1 LWASFAF
8 DGSSEDGLPIFL
20 REIISIFSKDVKFIM
35 VSIRTGVVQL
45 PSIILIGL
53 LERLIDL
60 DWRHE
65 LPLGEQR
72 VNLLDK
78 LKSGVLLVQNQSINI
93 IDHNWNLSSL
103 EEQLQQ
109 LPIILLLLVVL
120 GVVETMHLDLLREVP
135 REHFGD
141 EEAVVE
147 SSSDVFD

>member
-1 LWASFAF
+1 
-8 DGSSEDGLPIFL
+8 
-20 REIISIFSKDVKFIM
+20 M

-45 PSIILIGL
+45 PSIIWIGL
-53 LERLIDL
+53 LQRLIDL
-60 DWRHE
+60 NWWHE
-65 LPLGEQR
+65 LPLSEQR

-78 LKSGVLLVQNQSINI
+78 LKSRVLLVQNQSINI
-93 IDHNWNLSSL
+93 VDHNWNLSSL

-135 REHFGD
+135 GEHFSD
-141 EEAVVE
+141 KEAVVE

>member
-1 LWASFAF
+1 
-8 DGSSEDGLPIFL
+8 
-20 REIISIFSKDVKFIM
+20 M